1 MNDRSPAGWIAWI
14 LVAAAI
20 IALILLVRGT
30 RDHSRFDDAP
40 ASSSIEMIL

>member
-1 MNDRSPAGWIAWI
+1 MNDRSPARWIAWL

-40 ASSSIEMIL
+40 ASSSVEIML